1 MERAT
6 MPLVEKDG
14 THNVSVS
21 YYPNDKLAEM
31 IAQAWIDP
39 GYKDQLL
46 KQTAQVF
53 KSAGIFVDNPLV
65 VTESDF
71 KNNSYAKDQY
81 TLFVLPD
88 APTGKQFDKSDV
100 QGNLIETA
108 RIKMAYTL
116 LGI

>member
-1 MERAT
+1 

-14 THNVSVS
+14 THNISVS

-39 GYKDQLL
+39 GYKDRLL
-46 KQTAQVF
+46 KHTAQVF
-53 KSAGIFVDNPLV
+53 QEAGIFVDNPLV
-65 VTESDF
+65 VTETDF
-71 KNNSYAKDQY
+71 KKNPYAKDQY

-88 APTGKQFDKSDV
+88 APAGKQFDTSIV

-116 LGI
+116 IGI